1 MIDRA
6 VFNRQIAV
14 LAEMHRHVLSGPTID
29 EYYALLSPRMTTEQF
44 VQMCRRLEM
53 SAKAFWPL
61 PGDFLP
67 PPQERLGTAELDA
80 AARLEGL
87 PVPQRAAALPSG
99 PVLYRDKSEHAPEL
113 IGAIIQRV
121 EGAP

>member
-87 PVPQRAAALPSG
+87 PVPQRTAALPSG

-121 EGAP
+121 EGAS